1 MIHYVRGNLL
11 EGEAEALV
19 NMVNIVGELGKGASD
34 GIVERMKTE
43 FGRNVRCYGCYMCSP

>member
-34 GIVERMKTE
+34 GFVERMKTE
-43 FGRNVRCYGCYMCSP
+43 FGRNVRCYGCYMYSP

>member
-19 NMVNIVGELGKGASD
+19 NMVSIVGELGKGASD

-43 FGRNVRCYGCYMCSP
+43 FGYNVRCYGSYMCSP

>member
-1 MIHYVRGNLL
+1 MIHNVRGNLL

-43 FGRNVRCYGCYMCSP
+43 FGYNVRCYGRYMCSP